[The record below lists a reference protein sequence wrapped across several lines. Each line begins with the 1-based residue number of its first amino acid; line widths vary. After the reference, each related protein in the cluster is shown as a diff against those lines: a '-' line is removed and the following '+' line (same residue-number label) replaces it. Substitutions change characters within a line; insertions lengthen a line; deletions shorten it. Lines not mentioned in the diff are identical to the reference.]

1 MTTMKKATSRRPEKN
16 MGTAPVYFTAISTIL
31 GAILFLRFGVA
42 VGTVGVA
49 GVLLLILIGHMV
61 TLPTSMAISEIATNQ
76 KVEGGGEYYMISRS
90 FGLNI
95 GATIGISL
103 YLSQAI
109 SVAFYIIAFTEAFTP
124 LLHFVQVHYDLFIPR
139 QAISIPSLLILGF
152 LIWRKGASLG
162 IKMLYVVVAILL
174 LALTA
179 FFLGHPV
186 SGVASAK
193 EVVEPLRNTDQL
205 FIMLAIIFPAFTGM
219 DAGVGLSGDLKSPQ
233 KSIPHGTLW
242 ATLSGMIIYV
252 FVVIKL
258 NASAT
263 PQELM
268 SQPLIMSKIAL
279 FGWIIIPLGLAAATL
294 SSAIGSFLVAPRTL
308 QAIAV
313 DKSFPSEKMNTLL
326 GKGKGKTNEPQSA
339 TFFTLLLALVFVTLG
354 SVDAVA
360 KIISMF
366 FMITYASMNLISFLN
381 HFGSDPS
388 YRPTFQS
395 KWYFSL
401 AGFLFAT
408 VLMFLMNPLYAFIS
422 VVAIFLL
429 YFLMKRMHQDRR
441 GLENIFHGV
450 MFQISRKLIVY
461 LQSGSLKERTWRP
474 SAICISSDT
483 FERDKIFD
491 LLNWISYSHGFGTYM
506 HFIQGYYSRETH
518 KEAKQ
523 IMDRLITKANKT
535 AGNMIVDTI
544 ISPSYT
550 SAIAQIIQTPGISGV
565 ENNIVI
571 FEYDKHQ
578 PDQLP
583 QIIENLRMVQ
593 AGDFDICILGSSMRN
608 IKYDNG
614 IHIWI
619 RDLNRDNERL
629 MILLSYV
636 ILGHPA
642 WKNASI
648 SLFTL
653 SPKNKMEET
662 RNNIARFVLG
672 GRLPV
677 SRKNITV
684 IEQDPKINFRTLL
697 AQHSSEAALVVV
709 GFYNEQLKH
718 EGQKHFEGFD
728 GVGDILFVNA
738 HDLLE
743 IT

>member
-1 MTTMKKATSRRPEKN
+1 MKKEITSPQASKRL
-16 MGTAPVYFTAISTIL
+16 GTAPVYFTAISTIL

-42 VGTVGVA
+42 VGTVGIA
-49 GVLLLILIGHMV
+49 GVLFIIVIGHMV
-61 TLPTSMAISEIATNQ
+61 TLPTAMAISEIATNQ
-76 KVEGGGEYYMISRS
+76 KVEGGGEYFMISRS

-109 SVAFYIIAFTEAFTP
+109 SIAFYIIAFTEAFTP
-124 LLHFVQVHYDLFIPR
+124 LIHFIQLHYHVFIP
-139 QAISIPSLLILGF
+139 QQGIGIVTLLLLGVV
-152 LIWRKGASLG
+152 IWKKGANIG
-162 IKMLYVVVAILL
+162 VKMLYVVVTILL
-174 LALTA
+174 LSLLA

-186 SGVASAK
+186 NDMTQLALTNP
-193 EVVEPLRNTDQL
+193 PLRNTDQL

-233 KSIPHGTLW
+233 KSIPRGTLW
-242 ATLSGMIIYV
+242 ATITGMIIYI

-258 NASAT
+258 NISAT
-263 PQELM
+263 PHDLM
-268 SQPLIMSKIAL
+268 KQPLIMSRIAL

-294 SSAIGSFLVAPRTL
+294 SSAIGSFLVAPRTM
-308 QAIAV
+308 QAIAA
-313 DKSFPSEKMNTLL
+313 DNSFPVEKMNRVLA
-326 GKGKGKTNEPQSA
+326 KGKGKTNEPQNA
-339 TFFTLLLALVFVTLG
+339 TFFTLLLALVFVVMG
-354 SVDAVA
+354 SIDAVA

-388 YRPTFQS
+388 YRPSFQS

-401 AGFLFAT
+401 SGFIFAS

-422 VVAIFLL
+422 VVTIFLL
-429 YFLMKRMHQDRR
+429 YFWMKHVHQDRR
-441 GLENIFHGV
+441 GIENIFHGV
-450 MFQISRKLIVY
+450 MFQISRKLTTY
-461 LQSGSLKERTWRP
+461 LQTGTIKERTWRP
-474 SAICISSDT
+474 SAICISADT
-483 FERDKIFD
+483 FKRDKIFD

-518 KEAKQ
+518 LESKKVME
-523 IMDRLITKANKT
+523 RLIHKANRT
-535 AGNMIVDTI
+535 EGSMIVSTI

-550 SAIAQIIQTPGISGV
+550 SAIAQIIQTPGIAGV
-565 ENNIVI
+565 ENNMIV
-571 FEYDKHQ
+571 FEYDKHH

-583 QIIENLRMVQ
+583 QILENLRMVQ

-608 IKYDNG
+608 IKYYNG

-642 WKNASI
+642 WKHASI

-653 SPKNKMEET
+653 SPRNQMEET
-662 RNNIARFVLG
+662 RKNIAKFVFE

-677 SRKNITV
+677 SKNNITV
-684 IEQDPKINFRTLL
+684 IEKDPEVNFRMLV
-697 AQHSSEAALVVV
+697 AQYSAEAALTIV

-718 EGQKHFEGFD
+718 EGVKHFEGFD
-728 GVGDILFVNA
+728 EIGDILFVNA

-743 IT
+743 IS

>member
-1 MTTMKKATSRRPEKN
+1 MKEAATRVTKKT

-42 VGTVGVA
+42 VGTVGLA
-49 GVLLLILIGHMV
+49 GVLIIILIGHMV
-61 TLPTSMAISEIATNQ
+61 TLPTALAISEIATNQ

-95 GATIGISL
+95 GATIGLSL

-109 SVAFYIIAFTEAFTP
+109 SIAFYVIAFTEAYTP
-124 LLHFVQVHYDLFIPR
+124 AIQFVQAHYHFIVPK
-139 QAISIPSLLILGF
+139 QAIGISTLIILGVV
-152 LIWRKGASLG
+152 IWKKGANIG
-162 IKMLYVVVAILL
+162 IKMLYVVVTILL
-174 LALTA
+174 MSLAA
-179 FFLGHPV
+179 FFLGHPLPDMAQATLRV
-186 SGVASAK
+186 P
-193 EVVEPLRNTDQL
+193 PLRNSDQL
-205 FIMLAIIFPAFTGM
+205 FVMLAIIFPAFTGM
-219 DAGVGLSGDLKSPQ
+219 DAGVGLSGDLKNPQ
-233 KSIPHGTLW
+233 KSIPRGTLW
-242 ATLSGMIIYV
+242 ATVTGMVIYV

-263 PQELM
+263 TQDLM
-268 SQPLIMSKIAL
+268 TQPLIMGRIAV
-279 FGWIIIPLGLAAATL
+279 FGWLLIPLGLAAATL

-313 DKSFPSEKMNTLL
+313 DKSFPSKKLNFLL
-326 GKGKGKTNEPQSA
+326 ARGRGKTNEPQNA
-339 TFFTLLLALVFVTLG
+339 TLFTLVLAFVFVVMG

-395 KWYFSL
+395 RWYFSL
-401 AGFLFAT
+401 AGFVFAF
-408 VLMFLMNPLYAFIS
+408 VLMFLMNPLYAFVS
-422 VVAIFLL
+422 VVAIVLL
-429 YFLMKRMHQDRR
+429 YFWMKHTHRERK
-441 GLENIFHGV
+441 GIEIIFHGV
-450 MFQISRKLIVY
+450 MYQISRKLIVY
-461 LQSGSLKERTWRP
+461 LQTGALAERTWRP

-506 HFIQGYYSRETH
+506 HYIQGYYSRETH
-518 KEAKQ
+518 NEAKK
-523 IMDRLITKANKT
+523 IMDRLIAKANKT
-535 AGNMIVDTI
+535 VGNLIVDTI

-550 SAIAQIIQTPGISGV
+550 SAIAQIIQTPGISGM

-571 FEYDKHQ
+571 FEFDKHR

-608 IKYDNG
+608 INYING

-653 SPKNKMEET
+653 SPKDKMEKT
-662 RNNIARFVLG
+662 REDIARFVLE

-677 SRKNITV
+677 SRNNITV
-684 IEQDPKINFRTLL
+684 IEKEPDVNFRTLV
-697 AQHSSEAALVVV
+697 AQYSSEAALTIV
-709 GFYNEQLKH
+709 GFYNDQVKLT
-718 EGQKHFEGFD
+718 GQKHFEGYD
-728 GVGDILFVNA
+728 EVGDILFVNA

-743 IT
+743 IK

>member
-1 MTTMKKATSRRPEKN
+1 MKETFSGAREKN
-16 MGTAPVYFTAISTIL
+16 LGTSAVFFTAISTIL
-31 GAILFLRFGVA
+31 WAILFLRFGVA
-42 VGTVGVA
+42 VGTVGIA
-49 GVLLLILIGHMV
+49 GVLLLIIIGHMV
-61 TLPTSMAISEIATNQ
+61 TLPTAMAISEIATNQ

-95 GATIGISL
+95 GATIGLSL

-109 SVAFYIIAFTEAFTP
+109 SIAFYIIAFTEAFTP
-124 LLHFVQVHYDLFIPR
+124 LLHYVEIHYQMFIPK
-139 QAISIPSLLILGF
+139 QAISIPALFILGV
-152 LIWRKGASLG
+152 LIWRKGATLG
-162 IKMLYVVVAILL
+162 IKMLYVVVTILL
-174 LALTA
+174 VSLSA

-186 SGVASAK
+186 SDVAGGTVYAA
-193 EVVEPLRNTDQL
+193 PLRHTDQL
-205 FIMLAIIFPAFTGM
+205 FIVFAIIFPAFTGM

-233 KSIPHGTLW
+233 KAIPRGTLW
-242 ATLSGMIIYV
+242 ATFAGMIIYI

-258 NASAT
+258 NVSAT

-268 SQPLIMSKIAL
+268 TQPLIMSKIAL
-279 FGWIIIPLGLAAATL
+279 FGWVIIPLGLGAATL

-313 DKSFPSEKMNTLL
+313 DHSFPWEKVNRVLA
-326 GKGKGKTNEPQSA
+326 KGKGKTNEPQSA
-339 TFFTLLLALVFVTLG
+339 TFFTLLLALVFVAMG
-354 SVDAVA
+354 SIDAVA

-388 YRPTFQS
+388 YRPTFRS

-401 AGFLFAT
+401 AGFVFAT
-408 VLMFLMNPLYAFIS
+408 TFMFLMNPFYATVS
-422 VVAIFLL
+422 VIAIFLL
-429 YFLMKRMHQDRR
+429 FFVMKRMHSERK
-441 GLENIFHGV
+441 GIENIFHGV

-461 LQSGSLKERTWRP
+461 LQSGSIKERTWRP

-506 HFIQGYYSRETH
+506 HYIQGYYSRETH
-518 KEAKQ
+518 REAKK
-523 IMDRLITKANKT
+523 ILDRLIAKANKT

-565 ENNIVI
+565 ENNMVV
-571 FEYDKHQ
+571 FEFDKHQ

-629 MILLSYV
+629 MIMLSYV

-642 WKNASI
+642 WKNATI

-662 RNNIARFVLG
+662 RNNISKFVLE

-684 IEQDPKINFRTLL
+684 IEQDPEINFRSLVGRY
-697 AQHSSEAALVVV
+697 SSEAALTIV

-718 EGQKHFEGFD
+718 EGPKHFEGFD
-728 GVGDILFVNA
+728 EVGDILFVNA

>member
-1 MTTMKKATSRRPEKN
+1 

-42 VGTVGVA
+42 VGTVGLV
-49 GVLLLILIGHMV
+49 GVLALILIGHMV
-61 TLPTSMAISEIATNQ
+61 TLPTAMAISEIATNQ

-124 LLHFVQVHYDLFIPR
+124 LLQFIQVHYHLFIPK
-139 QAISIPSLLILGF
+139 QAISISALLILGI

-162 IKMLYVVVAILL
+162 IKMLYVVVTILL

-186 SGVASAK
+186 SDVASST
-193 EVVEPLRNTDQL
+193 EVVGPMRNSDSL
-205 FIMLAIIFPAFTGM
+205 FLMLAIIFPAFTGM

-242 ATLSGMIIYV
+242 ATLTGMIIYF
-252 FVVIKL
+252 FVVLKL

-263 PQELM
+263 PQELI
-268 SQPLIMSKIAL
+268 SQPMIMSKIAL
-279 FGWIIIPLGLAAATL
+279 FGWIIIPLGLAAATI

-339 TFFTLLLALVFVTLG
+339 TFFTLLLALVFVALG

-360 KIISMF
+360 QIISMF

-388 YRPTFQS
+388 YRTTFQS

-401 AGFLFAT
+401 AGFIFAS
-408 VLMFLMNPLYAFIS
+408 VLMFLMNPFYAFIS

-429 YFLMKRMHQDRR
+429 YFLMKRMHRDRR

-450 MFQISRKLIVY
+450 MFQISRKLIIF
-461 LQSGSLKERTWRP
+461 LQSGTIKERTWRP

-506 HFIQGYYSRETH
+506 HYIQGYYSR
-518 KEAKQ
+518 
-523 IMDRLITKANKT
+523 
-535 AGNMIVDTI
+535 
-544 ISPSYT
+544 
-550 SAIAQIIQTPGISGV
+550 
-565 ENNIVI
+565 
-571 FEYDKHQ
+571 
-578 PDQLP
+578 
-583 QIIENLRMVQ
+583 
-593 AGDFDICILGSSMRN
+593 
-608 IKYDNG
+608 
-614 IHIWI
+614 
-619 RDLNRDNERL
+619 
-629 MILLSYV
+629 
-636 ILGHPA
+636 
-642 WKNASI
+642 
-648 SLFTL
+648 
-653 SPKNKMEET
+653 
-662 RNNIARFVLG
+662 
-672 GRLPV
+672 
-677 SRKNITV
+677 
-684 IEQDPKINFRTLL
+684 
-697 AQHSSEAALVVV
+697 
-709 GFYNEQLKH
+709 
-718 EGQKHFEGFD
+718 
-728 GVGDILFVNA
+728 
-738 HDLLE
+738 
-743 IT
+743 

>member
-1 MTTMKKATSRRPEKN
+1 MKKTTSPFTERT

-42 VGTVGVA
+42 VGTVGLA
-49 GVLLLILIGHMV
+49 GVLIIIVIGHMV

-124 LLHFVQVHYDLFIPR
+124 LLHYIQEQYNLIIPS
-139 QAISIPSLLILGF
+139 QAISIPALIILGI
-152 LIWRKGASLG
+152 LIWRKGANLG
-162 IKMLYVVVAILL
+162 IKMLYVVVTILL

-186 SGVASAK
+186 SDVTSTQEIA
-193 EVVEPLRNTDQL
+193 EPLRNTDQL
-205 FIMLAIIFPAFTGM
+205 FIILAIIFPAFTGM

-233 KSIPHGTLW
+233 KSIPRGTLW

-263 PQELM
+263 PQDLM
-268 SQPLIMSKIAL
+268 TQPLIMSKIAL
-279 FGWIIIPLGLAAATL
+279 FGWIIIPLGLAAATI

-308 QAIAV
+308 QAIAA
-313 DKSFPSEKMNTLL
+313 DQSFPSEKMNTLL
-326 GKGKGKTNEPQSA
+326 AKGKGKTNEPQSA
-339 TFFTLLLALVFVTLG
+339 TFFTLLLALVFVVLG

-401 AGFLFAT
+401 AGFIFAT
-408 VLMFLMNPLYAFIS
+408 TLMFLMNPLYAFIS
-422 VVAIFLL
+422 VITIFLL
-429 YFLMKRMHQDRR
+429 YFWMKHIHQDRK

-450 MFQISRKLIVY
+450 MFQISRKLTVF
-461 LQSGSLKERTWRP
+461 LQSGTLKERTWRP

-506 HFIQGYYSRETH
+506 HYIQGYYSRETH
-518 KEAKQ
+518 LEAKKV
-523 IMDRLITKANKT
+523 MDRLLTKANKT
-535 AGNMIVDTI
+535 EGNMIVSTI

-565 ENNIVI
+565 ENNIII
-571 FEYDKHQ
+571 FEYDKHE
-578 PDQLP
+578 PEQLP
-583 QIIENLRMVQ
+583 HIIENLRMVQ

-608 IKYDNG
+608 MKYING

-642 WKNASI
+642 WKKATI

-653 SPKNKMEET
+653 SPRNKIEET
-662 RNNIARFVLG
+662 RVSIAQFVQE

-677 SRKNITV
+677 SRNNITV
-684 IEQDPKINFRTLL
+684 IEQDPDVNFRTLV
-697 AQHSSEAALVVV
+697 AQYSSEAALTVV
-709 GFYNEQLKH
+709 GFYNDQLKQK
-718 EGQKHFEGFD
+718 GQKHFEGYD

>member
-1 MTTMKKATSRRPEKN
+1 MKKATSRQPEKN
-16 MGTAPVYFTAISTIL
+16 MGSAPVYFTAISTIL

-61 TLPTSMAISEIATNQ
+61 TLPTAMAISEIATNQ

-124 LLHFVQVHYDLFIPR
+124 LLHFIQVHYDLFIPR
-139 QAISIPSLLILGF
+139 QAISIPALLILGL

-162 IKMLYVVVAILL
+162 IKMLYVVVTILL

-186 SGVASAK
+186 SDVASAK
-193 EVVEPLRNTDQL
+193 DVVEPLRNTDQL
-205 FIMLAIIFPAFTGM
+205 FLILAIIFPAFTGM

-233 KSIPHGTLW
+233 KSIPRGTLW

-252 FVVIKL
+252 FVVFKL

-279 FGWIIIPLGLAAATL
+279 YGWIIIPLGLAAATL

-313 DKSFPSEKMNTLL
+313 DKSFPSEKINMLL

-401 AGFLFAT
+401 AGFIFAT
-408 VLMFLMNPLYAFIS
+408 VLMFLMNPFYAFIS
-422 VVAIFLL
+422 VVAIFML

-461 LQSGSLKERTWRP
+461 LQSGTLKERTWRP

-518 KEAKQ
+518 KEAKK

-684 IEQDPKINFRTLL
+684 IEQDPEVNFRTLL
-697 AQHSSEAALVVV
+697 AQHSSEAALTIV

-728 GVGDILFVNA
+728 EVGDILFVNA

>member
-1 MTTMKKATSRRPEKN
+1 MKETTSRLTKRT

-42 VGTVGVA
+42 VGTVGLA
-49 GVLLLILIGHMV
+49 GVLIIIVIGHMV
-61 TLPTSMAISEIATNQ
+61 TFPTSLAISEIATNQ

-109 SVAFYIIAFTEAFTP
+109 SIAFYIIAFTEAFTP
-124 LLHFVQVHYDLFIPR
+124 LIQFIQAHYHFFIPK
-139 QAISIPSLLILGF
+139 QAIGISTLIILGII
-152 LIWRKGASLG
+152 IWKKGANIG
-162 IKMLYVVVAILL
+162 IKMLYVVVTILL
-174 LALTA
+174 LALLA

-186 SGVASAK
+186 SDMSSATTATA
-193 EVVEPLRNTDQL
+193 PLRNTDQL

-233 KSIPHGTLW
+233 KSIPRGTLW
-242 ATLSGMIIYV
+242 ATITGMIIYV

-263 PQELM
+263 PQDLV
-268 SQPLIMSKIAL
+268 SHPLIMSKIAL
-279 FGWIIIPLGLAAATL
+279 FGWILIPLGLAAATI

-313 DKSFPSEKMNTLL
+313 DNSFPTEKINKVLA
-326 GKGKGKTNEPQSA
+326 KGKGKTNDPQNA
-339 TFFTLLLALVFVTLG
+339 TFFTLLLALVFVIMG

-401 AGFLFAT
+401 AGFIFAT
-408 VLMFLMNPLYAFIS
+408 TLMFLMNPLYAFIS
-422 VVAIFLL
+422 VVAIFML
-429 YFLMKRMHQDRR
+429 YFWMKRTHQERR
-441 GLENIFHGV
+441 GIENIFHGV
-450 MFQISRKLIVY
+450 IFQISRKLIVY
-461 LQSGSLKERTWRP
+461 LQSGTLAERTWRP

-506 HFIQGYYSRETH
+506 HYIQGYYSRETH
-518 KEAKQ
+518 QEAKK
-523 IMDRLITKANKT
+523 IMNRLIAKANKT
-535 AGNMIVDTI
+535 VGNMIVDTI

-608 IKYDNG
+608 INYING

-653 SPKNKMEET
+653 SPKNKIEQT
-662 RNNIARFVLG
+662 RENIARFVLE

-677 SRKNITV
+677 SKNNITV
-684 IEQDPKINFRTLL
+684 IEQDPEVNFRTLV
-697 AQHSSEAALVVV
+697 AQYSSEAALTIV
-709 GFYNEQLKH
+709 GFYNDQLKQK
-718 EGQKHFEGFD
+718 GQKHFEGYD
-728 GVGDILFVNA
+728 EIGDILFVNA